1 MSARMPHRP
10 SGLLVATLVFLA
22 DQATKYFM
30 VMSVLGF
37 TDGGPMVM
45 TPWLELALT
54 FNPGISYSLFSAE
67 STAGWLALLG
77 FTAAAVLALCVWLW
91 RTRTFVGA
99 VALGAIIGGALG
111 NGCDRA
117 IHRKVVDFI
126 HFHIGAFSPFGVFNI
141 ADMAIFAGVALLL
154 YSEFLLSAPAARD
167 SAASK
172 SP

>member
-1 MSARMPHRP
+1 MPHRP

-99 VALGAIIGGALG
+99 VALGAIIGGALPSY
-111 NGCDRA
+111 R
-117 IHRKVVDFI
+117 H
-126 HFHIGAFSPFGVFNI
+126 SQ
-141 ADMAIFAGVALLL
+141 VARRL
-154 YSEFLLSAPAARD
+154 
-167 SAASK
+167 
-172 SP
+172 